1 MHSTSDPKQADPDG
15 DVLVASL
22 TEELEKKLSRAGLNR
37 YRACRNR
44 FPN

>member
-15 DVLVASL
+15 DVLLASVN
-22 TEELEKKLSRAGLNR
+22 EELEKAIARGGLNR